1 MSKSYKNVL
10 YFFLITLG
18 GILLSLLMT
27 FKPNFIFLGLIT
39 FCVLIL
45 MFLAL
50 SLLPKV
56 CKNNSKNINSKNK
69 IKRYFAKKDNQIS
82 FVRQTIVVLLFGI
95 FLTRY
100 MLAHDYLESVVQL
113 NSDFMTPFETIMS
126 GLLNVFFIAS
136 ILFVCISEFIKSNVF
151 DTIAKFVATPI
162 TLLTLIFMP
171 YVVMGVCG
179 NIDGG
184 VADNRMYF
192 MAVEIGVVLA
202 YCADTFRRI
211 PTFKFGKE
219 GVYAIVIAIIGML
232 FTSITDYLP
241 RTFFGESLGSL
252 AAPMDFNFTHRIL
265 VYLSFLLP
273 ILYFCLLYPYDIN
286 HRRAFLAF
294 IAFNILISYTSI
306 QRIEIWTHVY
316 SLPLHL
322 CNTAM
327 YIVPLT
333 LTFKSHK
340 VFYFTMFINVIGAFL
355 ALLMPNYSE
364 SISILSPS
372 VIQFYNNH
380 LYAFFMPILI
390 VLLGVYD
397 RPKLKYFGYSM
408 IGFLFYFA
416 LVLFVNA
423 YCTAH
428 GNPVDFFFINSN
440 YVGDKLGDWANE
452 LFNKSR
458 TFSINGYEYVFHPA
472 YQTAFYL
479 TYVLLALGMWFVYE
493 VLFNIVDEFIMLADK
508 NKMYKESKLRFIKYE
523 KGRGINMKKIH
534 YDPNVK
540 ASLEITHLEKRYG
553 NSKNTAV
560 KDFSIKLEEGKI
572 YGFLGKNGAGK
583 STIIKSIVGMHTF
596 NSGRISIC
604 GYDIEHQPI
613 EAKECIGFVPD
624 HYALYENLTGR
635 QYISYIADLYGVSK
649 EDRETRLVDLL
660 DRLGMKAAF
669 DKQMKTYSHGMK
681 QKITIIGALIHNP
694 KIWILD
700 EPMTGV
706 DPNSIFEIKE
716 CMREHTKK
724 GNIVFFSSHLIDV
737 VNNLC
742 DEVIIIRHGDFVL
755 SANIQDLKDKHIDL
769 ETLFLEKTAD
779 STEEA
784 EKFIEEEKKE
794 EAR

>member
-1 MSKSYKNVL
+1 MTKSYQNVIYTL
-10 YFFLITLG
+10 LISLG
-18 GILLSLLMT
+18 GIALSLLMG
-27 FKPNFIFLGLIT
+27 FNPKFINLGLII
-39 FCVLIL
+39 FCAAILIFLVLV
-45 MFLAL
+45 L
-50 SLLPKV
+50 SPKI
-56 CKNNSKNINSKNK
+56 CKDNPKNINSKSK

-82 FVRQTIVVLLFGI
+82 FIRQTIVVLLFGV
-95 FLTRY
+95 FLTRF

-113 NSDFMTPFETIMS
+113 NSEFLTPFETVVS

-151 DTIAKFVATPI
+151 DTIVKFLVTPI
-162 TLLTLIFMP
+162 TLLSLIFMP
-171 YVVMGVCG
+171 VLIMGICG
-179 NIDGG
+179 NIAGG
-184 VADNRMYF
+184 VNDNRMYF
-192 MAVEIGVVLA
+192 MAVELGVVLA
-202 YCADTFRRI
+202 YCIDTFKRNPSLKI
-211 PTFKFGKE
+211 KKE
-219 GVYAIVIAIIGML
+219 RVYALVVAIILML
-232 FTSITDYLP
+232 LTSISDYLP
-241 RTFFGESLGSL
+241 RTFFGESFFSFVS
-252 AAPMDFNFTHRIL
+252 PMDFNFTHRIL
-265 VYLSFLLP
+265 VYLAFLLP
-273 ILYFCLLYPYDIN
+273 IFYFALLYPFDIN

-294 IAFNILISYTSI
+294 IAFNILFSYIAI
-306 QRIEIWTHVY
+306 QRIEIWTHIY

-333 LTFKSHK
+333 LAFKSHK
-340 VFYFTMFINVIGAFL
+340 VFYFTMFINVIGAFI

-364 SISILSPS
+364 STAIFAPSIF
-372 VIQFYNNH
+372 QFYNNH
-380 LYAFFMPILI
+380 LYAFFMPVLI
-390 VLLGVYD
+390 VMLGIYE

-408 IGFLFYFA
+408 VGFLFYFI

-428 GNPVDFFFINSN
+428 GNSVDFFFLNSN
-440 YVGDKLGDWANE
+440 YVGDKLGDWATD
-452 LFNKSR
+452 LFNQSWSFK
-458 TFSINGYEYVFHPA
+458 INDFEYVFHPA
-472 YQTAFYL
+472 YQIAFYL

-493 VLFNIVDEFIMLADK
+493 LLFGIVDEFIMLADK
-508 NKMYKESKLRFIKYE
+508 NKIYKESKIRFLRYE
-523 KGRGINMKKIH
+523 KERGINMKKIH
-534 YDPNVK
+534 YDPNVV
-540 ASLEITHLEKRYG
+540 ASLEISHLEKRYG

-560 KDFSIKLEEGKI
+560 KDFSINLEAGKI

-596 NSGRISIC
+596 NSGRIAIC

-635 QYISYIADLYGVSK
+635 QYINYIADLYGVTNK
-649 EDRETRLVDLL
+649 EREERLNGLL

-716 CMREHTKK
+716 CMREHAKK

-742 DEVIIIRHGDFVL
+742 DEVIMIRHGDFVL
-755 SANIQDLKDKHIDL
+755 RANVKDLKKKHIDL
-769 ETLFLEKTAD
+769 ESLFLEKTAD
-779 STEEA
+779 SEEEA
-784 EKFIEEEKKE
+784 EKFLKEEEMDQGK
-794 EAR
+794 

>member
-10 YFFLITLG
+10 YVLLITLG
-18 GILLSLLMT
+18 GIALSLLMA
-27 FKPNFIFLGLIT
+27 FKPNFINLGLII
-39 FCVLIL
+39 FCVAIL
-45 MFLAL
+45 VFLAL
-50 SLLPKV
+50 VLSPKI
-56 CKNNSKNINSKNK
+56 CKDNPKNINSKNK
-69 IKRYFAKKDNQIS
+69 IKKYFAKKENQIS
-82 FVRQTIVVLLFGI
+82 FVRQAIVVLLFGV
-95 FLTRY
+95 FLTRF

-113 NSDFMTPFETIMS
+113 NSEFLTPFQTVMS

-151 DTIAKFVATPI
+151 DTIVKFVVSPI
-162 TLLTLIFMP
+162 MLLTLIFIP
-171 YVVMGVCG
+171 YVVMGICG

-184 VADNRMYF
+184 VVDNRMCF
-192 MAVEIGVVLA
+192 MAVEMGVVLA
-202 YCADTFRRI
+202 YCIDVFRRN
-211 PTFKFGKE
+211 PTFKIGKE
-219 GVYAIVIAIIGML
+219 GVYAIVIAIILML
-232 FTSITDYLP
+232 LTSISDYLP
-241 RTFFGESLGSL
+241 RTFFGESLGSFTVPL
-252 AAPMDFNFTHRIL
+252 DFNFTHRIL
-265 VYLSFLLP
+265 VYLAFLLP
-273 ILYFCLLYPYDIN
+273 ILYLCLLYPYDVN

-294 IAFNILISYTSI
+294 IAFNILFSYI
-306 QRIEIWTHVY
+306 ALQRCEIWTHLY

-327 YIVPLT
+327 YIIPLT
-333 LTFKSHK
+333 LAFKSHK
-340 VFYFTMFINVIGAFL
+340 VFYFTMFINVIGAFI

-364 SISILSPS
+364 NISILAPS
-372 VIQFYNNH
+372 VFQFYNNH
-380 LYAFFMPILI
+380 LYAFFMPVLI

-408 IGFLFYFA
+408 IGFLFYFV
-416 LVLFVNA
+416 LVLFANA

-428 GNPVDFFFINSN
+428 GNSVDFFFLNSN
-440 YVGDKLGDWANE
+440 YVADKLGDWATE
-452 LFNKSR
+452 LFNNSWS
-458 TFSINGYEYVFHPA
+458 FSINGYEYVLHPA
-472 YQTAFYL
+472 YQISFYL

-493 VLFNIVDEFIMLADK
+493 LLFGIVDEFIMLADK
-508 NKMYKESKLRFIKYE
+508 NKMYKESKLKFVKYE
-523 KGRGINMKKIH
+523 KERGINMKKIH
-534 YDPNVK
+534 FDPNVK

-553 NSKNTAV
+553 NSKTTAV
-560 KDFSIKLEEGKI
+560 KDFSVKLDEGKI

-596 NSGRISIC
+596 NSGRIEIC

-635 QYISYIADLYGVSK
+635 QYINYIADLYGVSK
-649 EDRETRLVDLL
+649 EDREARLVDLL
-660 DRLGMKAAF
+660 DRLGMKVAF

-716 CMREHTKK
+716 CMREHAKK

-742 DEVIIIRHGDFVL
+742 DEVIMIRHGDFVL
-755 SANIQDLKDKHIDL
+755 RANVQDLKDKHIDL

-779 STEEA
+779 SAEEA
-784 EKFIEEEKKE
+784 QKFIEEEQRE
-794 EAR
+794 ESR